1 MRNKEVTC
9 PTTNQYNFFL
19 SDSIHPM
26 MKHFYPDGRGVFQDD
41 PAHINRLQEITE
53 GFGKCE
59 NDMCKSCYGFH
70 SQQISDFGV
79 VC

>member
-1 MRNKEVTC
+1 
-9 PTTNQYNFFL
+9 
-19 SDSIHPM
+19 M
-26 MKHFYPDGRGVFQDD
+26 MKHFYPDGHGVFQDD